1 MLLKYFALPIIT
13 QLLVATAK
21 PINPGF
27 DDPQQKALEKE
38 AKEET
43 VNLLNSL
50 FRSQIEYFTE
60 VNANLNP
67 QTKRAADIRLY
78 ITRLNQAIAESELD
92 EKDKMWLD
100 IFEEFKGSPLL
111 LNREEETG
119 LTDMQYKI
127 VLTGKKLQDI
137 STAFVSDVADY
148 FWKMAKISGKV
159 VENHFDGKNRLP
171 SPTS

>member
-1 MLLKYFALPIIT
+1 MIFKCFSLLIIT
-13 QLLVATAK
+13 QILVATAK

-50 FRSQIEYFTE
+50 FRSQIAYFTE
-60 VNANLNP
+60 VNSNLNP
-67 QTKRAADIRLY
+67 RTKRAADIRLY
-78 ITRLNQAIAESELD
+78 ITRLNQAIAENELD
-92 EKDKMWLD
+92 KKDKMWLD

-127 VLTGKKLQDI
+127 LLTGKKLQAI
-137 STAFVSDVADY
+137 SAGFVSDVADY

-159 VENHFDGKNRLP
+159 VENHFEGKNRLTNP
-171 SPTS
+171 